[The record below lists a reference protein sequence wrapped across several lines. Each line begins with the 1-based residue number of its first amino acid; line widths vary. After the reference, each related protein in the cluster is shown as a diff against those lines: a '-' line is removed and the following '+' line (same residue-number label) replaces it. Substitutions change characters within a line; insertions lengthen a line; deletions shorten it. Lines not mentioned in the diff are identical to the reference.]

1 MHSEHNTV
9 IPGSLKAV
17 KTAKDKAFKASQA
30 QRHKRLSPFKHHIL
44 ASLAVSLDVMKH
56 IEGDAT
62 KAVLI
67 KWILTKP
74 VSDIEASLDKKAAD
88 DTPAATRHVSID
100 VPQPSPKKGERTSR
114 KEAERVSR
122 KEEER
127 ASRKEEERALRK
139 EGERAL
145 RKEEER
151 ASARAIK
158 KSKETAIIARYEEKR
173 ARKAQL
179 KETSKK
185 FPKKSPSSPKRHGSK
200 KKNSSDS
207 ASSDS
212 FSSSFRDSSLSPFTS
227 RSSTSSADSSSS
239 SSDSSSPSDSDS
251 SDTSLPRRHS
261 SSSSKNKK
269 KRAGKKRTRD
279 ALNGLA
285 EESKYSVRLSF
296 YETQERLIGTA
307 LKPRGSSALRDYM
320 KMIQEQAIYQ
330 SSTEYRRHAI
340 ALTRFFSHTQTQFLK
355 TGDLLGGL
363 KPKKVPEHFRR
374 YAWGYLSHAAAL
386 YPP

>member
-1 MHSEHNTV
+1 
-9 IPGSLKAV
+9 
-17 KTAKDKAFKASQA
+17 
-30 QRHKRLSPFKHHIL
+30 
-44 ASLAVSLDVMKH
+44 MKH

-88 DTPAATRHVSID
+88 DTPAAARHVAID

-145 RKEEER
+145 RKEGERALRKEEER
-151 ASARAIK
+151 TSARAIK

-185 FPKKSPSSPKRHGSK
+185 FCCSTFQMADPMMMMMMI
-200 KKNSSDS
+200 
-207 ASSDS
+207 
-212 FSSSFRDSSLSPFTS
+212 SSSMLTPKPVSL
-227 RSSTSSADSSSS
+227 RQM
-239 SSDSSSPSDSDS
+239 
-251 SDTSLPRRHS
+251 
-261 SSSSKNKK
+261 
-269 KRAGKKRTRD
+269 
-279 ALNGLA
+279 
-285 EESKYSVRLSF
+285 V
-296 YETQERLIGTA
+296 
-307 LKPRGSSALRDYM
+307 
-320 KMIQEQAIYQ
+320 
-330 SSTEYRRHAI
+330 
-340 ALTRFFSHTQTQFLK
+340 
-355 TGDLLGGL
+355 
-363 KPKKVPEHFRR
+363 
-374 YAWGYLSHAAAL
+374 
-386 YPP
+386 